1 MLKAPSHRARY
12 LLSPV
17 LLGPVLAGFS
27 LLGGCAA
34 PVAPYHSPDHW
45 SKDGYEWPPGSGEDT
60 QKYAHS
66 NYPAAR
72 LAKEVDDDAARSEK
86 PSGASI
92 IAHIPPPEPT
102 NAPLLEGQRCLREL
116 RKAGVDFRPMDN
128 LKGVENPVEI
138 RGKLGGI
145 VFYASDHRP
154 LQLDC
159 RLALALE
166 DLRPVFARHGLTRA
180 RFSGAYSYRRT
191 RSGRLSHHAHG
202 LAIDLH
208 DLEFGGKS
216 FSVTNDFAR
225 NVGCSSENP
234 PLNRLACAMREQR
247 LFEEFLTPDFNFDH
261 RDHLH
266 ISVPRRP

>member
-1 MLKAPSHRARY
+1 MLKGPSHPLRN
-12 LLSPV
+12 LLAPA
-17 LLGPVLAGFS
+17 LTGAL

-34 PVAPYHSPDHW
+34 PAAPYHSPDHW
-45 SKDGYEWPPGSGEDT
+45 SKEGYEWPPGSGEDA
-60 QKYAHS
+60 QKFAHS
-66 NYPAAR
+66 DYPSALR
-72 LAKEVDDDAARSEK
+72 AKEVEPELYEK
-86 PSGASI
+86 PTQSPIA
-92 IAHIPPPEPT
+92 AHIPPPEPT
-102 NAPLLEGQRCLREL
+102 NAPLLEGQSCQRAL
-116 RKAGVDFRPMDN
+116 RKAGVDFRPMGS
-128 LKGVENPVEI
+128 LKGVENPVEV
-138 RGKLGGI
+138 REKLGGI

-166 DLRPVFARHGLTRA
+166 KLRPVFARHGLTRA

-216 FSVTNDFAR
+216 FSVTDDFAR
-225 NVGCSSENP
+225 RAGCSPANP
-234 PLNRLACAMREQR
+234 PLNQLACAMREQR

-266 ISVPRRP
+266 IAVPRRR